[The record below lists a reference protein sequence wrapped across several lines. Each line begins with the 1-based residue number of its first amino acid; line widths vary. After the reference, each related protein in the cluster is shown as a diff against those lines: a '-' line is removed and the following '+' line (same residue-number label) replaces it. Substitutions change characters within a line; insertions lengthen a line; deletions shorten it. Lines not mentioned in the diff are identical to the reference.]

1 MRQRAWL
8 VLSGLLMALYATY
21 AIWGAFAKQLA
32 TPVPIKLGDIG
43 EFWLFFLSI
52 ATFTTHVIMAE
63 RQRWREHGDIGTG
76 AGGGQAGD

>member
-21 AIWGAFAKQLA
+21 AIWGAFTKRLG
-32 TPVPIKLGDIG
+32 TPVPIKLGDVG

-52 ATFTTHVIMAE
+52 GTFTTHVIMAE
-63 RQRWREHGDIGTG
+63 RQRLRERGD
-76 AGGGQAGD
+76 ANRD